1 LIEALRIPLRLA
13 AVCTIVLLC
22 GAYSC
27 LGPEGD
33 IAYAPGYGYVV
44 KIRKNPPIFSPN
56 SATEDYFIWF
66 ETEEEA
72 RDFIGRVRGDDPNS
86 WNQKFYDKVRGGQG
100 VMDDEDHD
108 DDLYDQIRKL
118 LRPLPPPPL
127 PIPLATPD
135 LPQPIPPTPQ

>member
-1 LIEALRIPLRLA
+1 LIKALRIPLRIA
-13 AVCTIVLLC
+13 AVCAIVLLC

-66 ETEEEA
+66 KTEEEA
-72 RDFIGRVRGDDPNS
+72 RDFIGKVRGDDPYT
-86 WNQKFYDKVRGGQG
+86 WNDKFHDKIKRGEG
-100 VMDDEDHD
+100 VMDDEDND
-108 DDLYDQIRKL
+108 DDLYSQILKL
-118 LRPLPPPPL
+118 LRPLPPPP
-127 PIPLATPD
+127 PPNPLATPD